1 MIVLAGALLGITL
14 GVLTARRRKGST
26 ADLLHYGAIYGIAF
40 ALLGLIATLA
50 IDRLTV

>member
-14 GVLTARRRKGST
+14 GVLTARRRKGT
-26 ADLLHYGAIYGIAF
+26 NADMLHYGAIYGIGF

-50 IDRLTV
+50 INAMAV